1 MPVSRKRPKIAMFW
15 IERKGLRMRMGMG
28 ETTEAFTKGL
38 ATLTTAAA
46 VAPVKRTT
54 PPPRS
59 LAIRDAWRRSRAGIA
74 IIFLLTAFLN
84 VLKLTL
90 PLYIFQVLDRVI
102 ASRSVDTLVLLTA
115 ITVLAILAG
124 SMAEF
129 LRRVMLGHWGTWIE
143 QYFGRQLFVGSID
156 RRRARRPGKALDDLS
171 MASGF
176 VSGSGLSAWLDAL
189 FAPAFL
195 LIVYLINPLLASIVL
210 AGMLIMLALGVLNE
224 ILTRSMRAGMRKLR
238 RRSESWLSA
247 AEQQLET
254 VAGLNI
260 GERLADRWHASIAK
274 RGGELRVSRMIAAAV
289 GEAMRFSEAMQ
300 RIACYGVGVW
310 LAIDGALS
318 VGGIIAGAVLGR
330 IGTSA
335 VRRAMAHW
343 RGLVLANRAY
353 KRIKRR
359 LDTRRSQGIAVRD
372 PDARMSLHLDQLTF
386 THNAWSQPLFRQ
398 LDLKLE
404 PGELLCIIGPSG
416 SGKTTLARLIA
427 GVAEPTMG
435 TVRLGGLDITRFSS
449 SERQSLL
456 GYLPQAIGLIDG
468 TIAENIA
475 SLRGLDGRRIVE
487 AARLA
492 GIHDVIEGL
501 PEGYETRIGS
511 QRSPLSGG
519 EIRRLA
525 LARAIYGKPKLIV
538 LDEPETNL
546 DPDLVDHLAC
556 SIEVLRASGSAVVV
570 TSQITLLTQKASI
583 SILLSRTAP
592 PEIVMGN
599 LDFDHR
605 SERSDFEEEASSM
618 PQKQVAPLT

>member
-1 MPVSRKRPKIAMFW
+1 MSW
-15 IERKGLRMRMGMG
+15 IERTSLSMPTRMRGSTEISTAG
-28 ETTEAFTKGL
+28 RSPSGTETADNKVRRT
-38 ATLTTAAA
+38 AT
-46 VAPVKRTT
+46 R
-54 PPPRS
+54 PRS
-59 LAIRDAWRRSRAGIA
+59 LAIQDAWRRSRTGIV
-74 IIFLLTAFLN
+74 IVLLLTSFLN

-90 PLYIFQVLDRVI
+90 PLYIFQLLDRVI
-102 ASRSVDTLVLLTA
+102 ASRSVDTLLLLSA
-115 ITVLAILAG
+115 ITVFAMLAASL
-124 SMAEF
+124 AEF
-129 LRRVMLGHWGTWIE
+129 LRRAMLGHWATWIVE
-143 QYFGRQLFVGSID
+143 HFGRQLFLGSID

-171 MASGF
+171 TASGF
-176 VSGSGLSAWLDAL
+176 VSSSALSSWLDAL

-195 LIVYLINPLLASIVL
+195 LIVYLIHPLLAGIVFT
-210 AGMLIMLALGVLNE
+210 GMLVMLSLGVANE
-224 ILTRSMRAGMRKLR
+224 MLTRPIRAEMRKAR

-254 VAGLNI
+254 VSGLSI
-260 GERLADRWHASIAK
+260 GERIADRWHASIAR
-274 RGGELRVSRMIAAAV
+274 RGAEQRISRTTAAAI
-289 GEAMRFSEAMQ
+289 GEAMRFSEAAQ

-343 RGLVLANRAY
+343 RDLGLANRAY

-359 LDTRRSQGIAVRD
+359 LDARRAQTNAVRD
-372 PDARMSLHLDQLTF
+372 PDAKLSLHLDQVTF
-386 THNAWSQPLFRQ
+386 THSAWSQPLFRQ
-398 LDLKLE
+398 LELKIE

-435 TVRLGGLDITRFSS
+435 TIRLGGLDITRFSS
-449 SERQSLL
+449 SERQGLL

-475 SLRGLDGRRIVE
+475 SLRGLDGRKIVE

-492 GIHDVIEGL
+492 GIHDVIEAL
-501 PEGYETRIGS
+501 PQGYETRIGS
-511 QRSPLSGG
+511 QKSPLSGG
-519 EIRRLA
+519 ELRRLA
-525 LARAIYGKPKLIV
+525 LARAIFGKPRLIV

-546 DPDLVDHLAC
+546 DPDLVEHLVR

-570 TSQITLLTQKASI
+570 TSQLTLLSRMASV

-592 PEIVMGN
+592 PQIVVGA
-599 LDFDHR
+599 FDGDGAAA
-605 SERSDFEEEASSM
+605 SADEEGLQWQLPKPAG
-618 PQKQVAPLT
+618 PQT